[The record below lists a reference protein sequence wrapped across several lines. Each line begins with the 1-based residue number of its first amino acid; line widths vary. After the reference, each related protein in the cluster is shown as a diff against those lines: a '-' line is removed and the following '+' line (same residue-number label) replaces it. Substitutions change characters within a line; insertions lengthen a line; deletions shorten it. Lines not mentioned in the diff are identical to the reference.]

1 MNALFSRLTK
11 KTLIVAT
18 IAISFGVAGGLA
30 ILSTTGD
37 VTAAGPAMSPG
48 FIKGPNPAKADP
60 AMVDADSNS
69 CQPESYGRDAACRA
83 TGSPI
88 RHQAIGG
95 IAQVPEVIKIGTLD
109 VIEKFI
115 IARKRMRNCRECSRR
130 SAFL

>member
-60 AMVDADSNS
+60 AMVDA
-69 CQPESYGRDAACRA
+69 GK
-83 TGSPI
+83 
-88 RHQAIGG
+88 
-95 IAQVPEVIKIGTLD
+95 KIY
-109 VIEKFI
+109 F
-115 IARKRMRNCRECSRR
+115 RKCVWCHGVDGAGDGPHGERR
-130 SAFL
+130 TSAL

>member
-48 FIKGPNPAKADP
+48 FIKGPNPARRAANFRSLTLP
-60 AMVDADSNS
+60 NPSR
-69 CQPESYGRDAACRA
+69 GRMTCLIPSLMACRDLQCL
-83 TGSPI
+83 P
-88 RHQAIGG
+88 
-95 IAQVPEVIKIGTLD
+95 GT
-109 VIEKFI
+109 EF
-115 IARKRMRNCRECSRR
+115 
-130 SAFL
+130 